1 PGTGEVRPISK
12 EAATLFR
19 QIALPDNMRKLN
31 LTTFSIFKQSAAADI
46 FGRLGVDISGC
57 VDWEDYTSLI
67 SETNRQSRDQGPE
80 NCFVERAIR
89 FSEVLST
96 AERLVLKAALTAAD
110 FAHAAEEI
118 ECSFWRDMNCLDSKN
133 RRAIAAV
140 LIREGA

>member
-1 PGTGEVRPISK
+1 MRPISK

-19 QIALPDNMRKLN
+19 QTALPGNIRKLN

-57 VDWEDYTSLI
+57 VGWEEYASLI
-67 SETNRQSRDQGPE
+67 FERNRQTRDQDPE

-96 AERLVLKAALTAAD
+96 AERLVLKSALTAAD
-110 FAHAAEEI
+110 FAQAAEAI
-118 ECSFWRDMNCLDSKN
+118 EGSFWKDMTCLDRKN

-140 LIREGA
+140 LIREDA